1 MKFTRKCPVLV
12 PFEVIPKG
20 NIFKKPNCEN
30 LYIKI
35 DKDEALCFTSSRL
48 MSYPNEQCG
57 AHLMSYPKENFG
69 GGCEILGKNFED
81 FIEKL
86 KKNEYKK
93 KKIDYLFPEEI
104 IFGSLF
110 ECDDGI
116 CMKIS
121 MDGLAVSIDGGRV
134 VPLDKDK
141 TYKIIEDYKMEIFE

>member
-1 MKFTRKCPVLV
+1 MKFTRKYPVLV
-12 PFEVIPKG
+12 PFKDILKG
-20 NIFKKPNCEN
+20 NIFKKPNCED
-30 LYIKI
+30 LYVKI
-35 DKDEALCFTSSRL
+35 DNDEVLCLTTL
-48 MSYPNEQCG
+48 MSYSN
-57 AHLMSYPKENFG
+57 ENFSD
-69 GGCEILGKNFED
+69 GCEILGKNFED

-93 KKIDYLFPEEI
+93 KKFDYLFPDEI

-121 MDGLAVSIDGGRV
+121 MDGLAVSIDDGRFV
-134 VPLDKDK
+134 SLDKDK

>member
-1 MKFTRKCPVLV
+1 M
-12 PFEVIPKG
+12 PFKDILKG
-20 NIFKKPNCEN
+20 NIFKKPNNEN
-30 LYIKI
+30 LYVKI
-35 DKDEALCFTSSRL
+35 DNDEALCFTTSRL
-48 MSYPNEQCG
+48 MFYPNE
-57 AHLMSYPKENFG
+57 HFD

-93 KKIDYLFPEEI
+93 KKIDYLFSEEI

-110 ECDDGI
+110 ECDGGI

-121 MDGLAVSIDGGRV
+121 MDGLAVSIDDGRV
-134 VPLDKDK
+134 VQLDKDK

>member
-1 MKFTRKCPVLV
+1 MKFTRKYPVLV
-12 PFEVIPKG
+12 PFKDIPKG
-20 NIFKKPNCEN
+20 SIFKKPNNEN
-30 LYIKI
+30 LYVKI
-35 DKDEALCFTSSRL
+35 DNDEALCFTFSRL

-57 AHLMSYPKENFG
+57 AHFMSYSKENFG

-93 KKIDYLFPEEI
+93 KKINYLFPEEI

-121 MDGLAVSIDGGRV
+121 MDGLAVSIDDGRV
-134 VPLDKDK
+134 VQLDKNK

>member
-1 MKFTRKCPVLV
+1 MKFTRKYPVLV
-12 PFEVIPKG
+12 PFKDILKG
-20 NIFKKPNCEN
+20 NIFKKPNCED
-30 LYIKI
+30 LYVKI
-35 DKDEALCFTSSRL
+35 DNDEVLCFTTSRL
-48 MSYPNEQCG
+48 MSYPNE
-57 AHLMSYPKENFG
+57 HFG
-69 GGCEILGKNFED
+69 DGCEILGKNFED
-81 FIEKL
+81 FIEKV

-93 KKIDYLFPEEI
+93 KKFDYLFPDEI

>member
-1 MKFTRKCPVLV
+1 MKFTRKYPVLV
-12 PFEVIPKG
+12 PFKDILKG
-20 NIFKKPNCEN
+20 NIFKKPNCED
-30 LYIKI
+30 LYVKI
-35 DKDEALCFTSSRL
+35 DNDEVLCLTTSHL
-48 MSYPNEQCG
+48 ISYPNEF
-57 AHLMSYPKENFG
+57 FG
-69 GGCEILGKNFED
+69 SGCEILGENFED

-93 KKIDYLFPEEI
+93 KKFDYLFPDEI

-121 MDGLAVSIDGGRV
+121 MDGLAVSIDDGRV
-134 VPLDKDK
+134 VQLDEDK